1 MDAYDRIGG
10 SDTFRP
16 SYSHYKKGYDMGKFH
31 DLTDS
36 LGYGEDGTSLQYPDT
51 FIDDARSAYDEDMS
65 IPSARISVL
74 EADLAAASAEIIRL
88 KAHNYELITAV
99 PDEPG
104 EPNSDDADND
114 SADDDNSDSDEGVD
128 SLFGDNKDKE

>member
-36 LGYGEDGTSLQYPDT
+36 LGYGEDGVSLQYPET

-74 EADLAAASAEIIRL
+74 EADLAAEQAEIIRL
-88 KAHNYELITAV
+88 KAHNYELLTAV

-104 EPNSDDADND
+104 EPDPDDDGDDADDND
-114 SADDDNSDSDEGVD
+114 NDSDEGVD
-128 SLFGDNKDKE
+128 SLFGDDK